1 MTTRQS
7 RGSRRAHPGLRLL
20 ALLAV
25 LAWTAAPAAAQ
36 ATGSIRGKVTSTGLR
51 PLAGAQVSIPGS
63 GLGGL
68 TNSTGDFL
76 LAGVPVGERT
86 VRVQMIG
93 FATTERVVLVGSDA
107 PAMVEFTLAEQV
119 MAMDELVVTGVVGQ
133 TQRRAV
139 GNVVERIAAERL
151 VETSPATSVN
161 QLIAQRSP
169 GVQLMGQS
177 GTVGAGAPIHIRGVT
192 SMELNAQPMIY
203 IDGVRMDNRYDT
215 GPTQRGGSRVSRLDD
230 INLEDIESI
239 EIIKGPAA
247 ATLYGTEA
255 SNGVI
260 QIVTKRGVSGA
271 PQFDMSVRLGTHWLP
286 DPEGRVGW
294 SYTGDPF
301 AGTLDSINL
310 YAQERDFGPWGDPFK
325 YGNIQTVD
333 LSLRGGSDR
342 VRYYVGGGYT
352 DQVGVISY
360 NWEKNFSF
368 RSNIDATISD
378 KLNAQV
384 SLAYVDRKYRAAQVT
399 NPTDHFG
406 NLVWGGPANLNTKWR
421 GWLNAPPEG
430 SEEVD
435 ARSGIGRTT
444 GSVQLNFTPTEWMTN
459 RLIVG
464 LDVGETRTSVLYPR
478 HPDGAAHW
486 WAGLSLG
493 SRSLID
499 ENNTVFTLDYGSSA
513 SFDLPREVRS
523 TTSVGFQ
530 AYRVQRSTLNASGQ
544 QFAAPVLTTVSSGAI
559 RTGGEEFEENATVGV
574 FIQQQ
579 FDWRNRV
586 FLTGA
591 VRADDNSAFGADYD
605 AAIYPKL
612 SGTWVMHEESFFDVP
627 WVSQFRLRG
636 AWGAAGQQ
644 PSTFAAVRLYS
655 PVTGT
660 GDQPGVAPDAIGNSA
675 LKPERS
681 EELEL
686 GFDLGLLND
695 RLQIV
700 YTRYDRVV
708 KDAMAGRTL
717 PPSEGFTGTQIV
729 NIGQVSAW
737 GNEISLNARVL
748 EGDRLGWDFGV
759 AFATMRNRIDDLGGQ
774 PGLGT
779 GFSQNIT
786 GFSIADLYW
795 RKVVSADFTSGTR
808 GPVRNLMC
816 DGGTGPSGREMGGT
830 PVPCA
835 QAPLVRWGR
844 SQPTWTLNL
853 SQNLTLWRNLQLS
866 ASVDATGGHVQLDA
880 TAPAAHTSYC
890 TSRACRQQDDPI
902 FMAYRA
908 IGRNPL
914 GMYDAGFAKLR
925 EVSATWTLPQAWV
938 GAIGASRGSVSVA
951 GRNLMM
957 LWTAQEGWD
966 TPRSGLITV
975 PLGNGKV
982 WDPETRGTGSL
993 ATGFQTVMPPLSTAV
1008 MTLRL
1013 SF

>member
-1 MTTRQS
+1 MT
-7 RGSRRAHPGLRLL
+7 GSRNRGPGRSHP
-20 ALLAV
+20 ALWLFALV
-25 LAWTAAPAAAQ
+25 AMLAWTAAPVLAQ
-36 ATGSIRGKVTSTGLR
+36 ATGSVRGKVTTTGLR
-51 PLAGAQVSIPGS
+51 PLAGAQVSIVGT

-68 TNSTGDFL
+68 TNGAGDFL
-76 LAGVPVGERT
+76 LVGVPVGEQT

-93 FATTERVVLVGSDA
+93 FSTTEQAVTVSADQAAV
-107 PAMVEFTLAEQV
+107 VEFLLAEQV
-119 MAMDELVVTGVVGQ
+119 LAMDELVVTGVAGQ

-139 GNVVERIAAERL
+139 GNVVERLAAEQL
-151 VETSPATSVN
+151 VETTPATSVN

-177 GTVGAGAPIHIRGVT
+177 GTVGAGGPIHIRGVT
-192 SMELNAQPMIY
+192 SMELNAQPLIY

-215 GPTQRGGSRVSRLDD
+215 GPSQRGGSRVSRLDD
-230 INLEDIESI
+230 INPEDIASI

-260 QIVTKRGVSGA
+260 QIVTKRGAAGDA
-271 PQFDMSVRLGTHWLP
+271 QFDMSIRGGTHWLA

-294 SYTGDPF
+294 SYTGDPY

-325 YGNIQTVD
+325 YGELASVD
-333 LSLRGGSDR
+333 LSLRGGTDR
-342 VRYYVGGGYT
+342 IRYYVGGGYT
-352 DQVGVISY
+352 DQVGVIPY

-378 KLNAQV
+378 KLNAQI

-435 ARSGIGRTT
+435 ARTGIGRTT
-444 GSVQLNFTPTEWMTN
+444 GSIQLNFEPVEWLTN

-464 LDVGETRTSVLYPR
+464 LDVGDTQTSVLYPR

-493 SRSLID
+493 SRNVED
-499 ENNTVFTLDYGSSA
+499 EDNTVFTLDYGTSA
-513 SFDLPREVRS
+513 TFELPRDIRS

-530 AYRVQRSTLNASGQ
+530 AYRFQRTTLEAEGR
-544 QFAAPVLTTVSSGAI
+544 QFAAPVLTTVSSGAV
-559 RTGGEEFEENATVGV
+559 RTGDESFEENATVGV

-586 FLTGA
+586 FITGA
-591 VRADDNSAFGADYD
+591 VRGDDNSAFGAEYE

-612 SGTWVMHEESFFDVP
+612 SGTWVMHEEEFFNVP
-627 WVSQFRLRG
+627 FVSQLRLRG

-655 PVTGT
+655 PVTGA

-686 GFDLGLLND
+686 GFDLGLLDD
-695 RLQIV
+695 RIQIQF
-700 YTRYDRVV
+700 TRYDRVV
-708 KDAMAGRTL
+708 KDAMAGRSL

-737 GNEISLNARVL
+737 GNEIALNARVL
-748 EGDRLGWDFGV
+748 EGPRLGWDFGV

-774 PGLGT
+774 TGLGT
-779 GFSQNIT
+779 GFSQNIV

-795 RKVVSADFTSGTR
+795 PKVVSAEFVNGTR
-808 GPVRNLMC
+808 GAVRNILC
-816 DGGTGPSGREMGGT
+816 DGGTGPSGREMGGA
-830 PVPCA
+830 PVPCS
-835 QAPLVRWGR
+835 QAPLVRWGH
-844 SQPTWTLNL
+844 SQPTWTFNLN
-853 SQNLTLWRNLQLS
+853 QTFTLFRNLQLS
-866 ASVDATGGHVQLDA
+866 ASIDATGGHKQLDS

-890 TSRACRQQDDPI
+890 TSRACRAQDDPI

-925 EVSATWTLPQAWV
+925 EVSATYTLPQSWV
-938 GAIGASRGSVSVA
+938 GQIGASRGSVSLA
-951 GRNLMM
+951 ARNVMM

-966 TPRSGLITV
+966 TPRSGLIYV

-993 ATGFQTVMPPLSTAV
+993 ATGYQTVMPPLSTAV